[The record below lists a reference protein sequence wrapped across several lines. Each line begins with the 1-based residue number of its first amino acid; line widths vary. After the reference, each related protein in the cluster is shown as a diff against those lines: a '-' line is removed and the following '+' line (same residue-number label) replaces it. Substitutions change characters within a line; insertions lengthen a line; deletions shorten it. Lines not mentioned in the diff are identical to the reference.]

1 MNDIT
6 ELVPL
11 ACGDVDIP
19 RDALSKVRA
28 PSGRRK
34 EALQALMKR
43 LGAGS
48 SAGGEF
54 DVLRQLVEKE
64 YTVRSLII
72 RQHAPGPDPY
82 AAAPALEVLETLKAK
97 PCRPA
102 ASD

>member
-11 ACGDVDIP
+11 ACGDVDTL
-19 RDALSKVRA
+19 RDALAKVRA
-28 PSGRRK
+28 PSGRRE
-34 EALQALMKR
+34 EATRALMKR

-48 SAGGEF
+48 IAGGEL

-64 YTVRSLII
+64 YTARSLIF
-72 RQHAPGPDPY
+72 RQHAPRPDPY
-82 AAAPALEVLETLKAK
+82 AGAPALEVLESLKAR
-97 PCRPA
+97 PCRRA